1 MHGARAETS
10 VSDPGRPGH
19 PARTRGESGVILV
32 TGATGRVGYRLM
44 EALADAGAD
53 ATAMVRVEAKAA
65 DLPGAPRYVVASFDD
80 PPPAE
85 TLRGFDRI
93 FLLSPAH
100 EEQATL
106 ETVFIDAVAAAG
118 HRPHIVKIAAD
129 GFQDPDCEVRF
140 MRSHRQVAVHLDAL
154 GFPVTYLAPSLYME
168 NLMAAAD
175 TIRKEATM
183 AAPAG
188 QGRVGFVAVA
198 DVAAVAVRVLTSPGH
213 DGELYV
219 VTGPEALGYAD
230 VAARISAVF
239 ARQVD
244 YEDQPADRAR
254 ELMLAGGMG
263 SWEADGNLELF
274 EWIRNGGADT
284 VTDTVREITG
294 ADPRPIQDWLD
305 DARASFIGP
314 PPDLPLP
321 AF

>member
-1 MHGARAETS
+1 M
-10 VSDPGRPGH
+10 
-19 PARTRGESGVILV
+19 ILV

-65 DLPGAPRYVVASFDD
+65 DLPRTPQYVVATFDD
-80 PPPAE
+80 PPPTE
-85 TLRGFDRI
+85 ILREFDQI
-93 FLLSPAH
+93 FLLSPTH
-100 EEQATL
+100 EEQAEL
-106 ETVFIDAVAAAG
+106 ETVFIDTIVAAG
-118 HRPHIVKIAAD
+118 HRPHIVKVAAD

-140 MRSHRQVAVHLDAL
+140 MRSHRQVAIHLDAL
-154 GFPVTYLAPSLYME
+154 GLPVTYLAPSLYME
-168 NLMAAAD
+168 NLVAAAD
-175 TIRKEATM
+175 TIRKEATI

-188 QGRVGFVAVA
+188 QGRVGFVAA
-198 DVAAVAVRVLTSPGH
+198 RDVAAVAARVLTSSGH
-213 DGELYV
+213 DDAIYV

-244 YEDQPADRAR
+244 YEDQPAERAR
-254 ELMLAGGMG
+254 ELMLAGGMAG
-263 SWEADGNLELF
+263 WEADGNLELF

-305 DARASFIGP
+305 DARARFIGP

-321 AF
+321 TF